1 MDKAALKKEIID
13 WVKCIV
19 IAVVFAL
26 LLVNFV
32 IQPTEVFSVSME
44 PTMYEHDR
52 VMLEKISQKADWLT
66 RGEIIAFDSPTDD
79 RVLIKRIIGLEGDRV
94 EVKDYKV
101 YVNDI
106 ELHESYIKDGKTN
119 GDTNIVVPKGKLFV
133 MGDNRLN
140 SYDSR
145 SFGCIDVSSIKG
157 RALVKFYPFNKIGT
171 LSQKDP
177 TK

>member
-1 MDKAALKKEIID
+1 MDKATLKKEIID

-19 IAVVFAL
+19 IAVGFSL

-52 VMLEKISQKADWLT
+52 VILEKISQKADWLS

-94 EVKDYKV
+94 EIKNDKV
-101 YVNDI
+101 YVNGI

-119 GDTNIVVPKGKLFV
+119 GDINVVVPEGKLFV

-145 SFGCIDVSSIKG
+145 NFGSIDLDSVKG
-157 RALVKFYPFNKIGT
+157 RALVRFYPFNEIGT
-171 LSQKDP
+171 LNQKDP